1 MHMHMHMHIH
11 MHIPMHIVCVCDG
24 GAGKDLAFSA
34 EIVSHGAV
42 KPLVVMLAS
51 AQTETRGYACIYS
64 LHKTYRCTCAH
75 MHRDARVRGRWRLV
89 WTRPLALGL
98 DTHPSAVKDTP
109 LSLVKDAIYTHMR
122 MQHMR
127 MRTHTSRYAAAC
139 LSCLCAI
146 EDARQIIREVNGV
159 EPLLKLARG
168 PPTWLRSQVHTH
180 TCTRSTYMAPVA
192 GRM

>member
-75 MHRDARVRGRWRLV
+75 MHRQRRAG
-89 WTRPLALGL
+89 TRPLAPGL
-98 DTHPSAVKDTP
+98 D
-109 LSLVKDAIYTHMR
+109 
-122 MQHMR
+122 
-127 MRTHTSRYAAAC
+127 AAAGAW
-139 LSCLCAI
+139 SGHTPVR
-146 EDARQIIREVNGV
+146 RQGHALVPREG
-159 EPLLKLARG
+159 RHI
-168 PPTWLRSQVHTH
+168 HTH
-180 TCTRSTYMAPVA
+180 AHAAYAHAHTYVKVRGCLPLVSLCNR
-192 GRM
+192 GRPADHP